1 MSQKLTVNLGTRPND
16 GQICVLVDA
25 L

>member
-16 GQICVLVDA
+16 GQILVLVDA